1 MVLTRNTPRTRW
13 VVLIGLTVLFAVAI
27 TQDAWWE
34 RLLSAMFPQESQVL
48 HPRASLEKLVLQHML
63 LVALSSCLTILV
75 AIPLGIFVTRGYGRP
90 FLPITND
97 LTALGQTFPP
107 VAVLALAVP
116 LMGFGL
122 KPTVLALF
130 LYGLMPVVRNTVA
143 GLEAIP
149 REVREAATG
158 MGMTGPQI
166 LFRVEL
172 PLAARV
178 IMAGVR
184 TSVVIN
190 VGTAMVGAV
199 IGAGGLG
206 SPIIAGL
213 IQDNLAFVIEGAL
226 PAAILALLLDQILAS
241 IGASAPARQALA

>member
-1 MVLTRNTPRTRW
+1 MPRDRRNPRTRW
-13 VVLIGLTVLFAVAI
+13 LVLIGLAILFAIAI

-34 RLLSAMFPQESQVL
+34 RILTALFPQESQVL
-48 HPRASLEKLVLQHML
+48 HPRASLETLVLQHML

-75 AIPLGIFVTRGYGRP
+75 AIPLGIFVTRSFGRP

-130 LYGLMPVVRNTVA
+130 LYGLMPVVRNTIA

-149 REVREAATG
+149 REIREAARG

-184 TSVVIN
+184 ISVVIN

-213 IQDNLAFVIEGAL
+213 IQDNLAFVIEGAV
-226 PAAILALLLDQILAS
+226 PAAMLALLLDQILAS
-241 IGASAPARQALA
+241 VESVTPARHSLV